1 MFRLIPSNFGHA
13 KSCWDI
19 FKHQILF
26 QRWLDAILCIGYL
39 IFCTHTTSVTTFA
52 CLQEFSLCIASS
64 ALNYL
69 LCVHRARMGAQS
81 SAGRG
86 LVNLRP
92 RERIGQSYPA
102 GRDAHK
108 IHPCRVE
115 QIVSVK
121 INPSLVMMR
130 ECPILHRLERKRF
143 PDTLKSK
150 PSTHTHLCIP
160 IFWLLDI
167 STYRNWCYAI
177 VLGG

>member
-1 MFRLIPSNFGHA
+1 MVLLGFLKSGSNLKVCFSDFCTHTFVMFRLIPSIFGQA

-26 QRWLDAILCIGYL
+26 QRWLDAILCIPYY

-102 GRDAHK
+102 GKDACW
-108 IHPCRVE
+108 IHPCRME
-115 QIVSVK
+115 QIDSVK

-130 ECPILHRLERKRF
+130 ECALQWSTIQHHVRRK
-143 PDTLKSK
+143 DD
-150 PSTHTHLCIP
+150 I
-160 IFWLLDI
+160 IFL
-167 STYRNWCYAI
+167 
-177 VLGG
+177 

>member
-1 MFRLIPSNFGHA
+1 MFRLIPSIFGHA

-26 QRWLDAILCIGYL
+26 QRWLDAILCIAYY

-102 GRDAHK
+102 GKDARW
-108 IHPCRVE
+108 IHPCRME
-115 QIVSVK
+115 QIDSVK

-130 ECPILHRLERKRF
+130 EYQIYKWGRLHLIILGNFLLPTFSEDPSLQVGEGGVSLPDHR
-143 PDTLKSK
+143 
-150 PSTHTHLCIP
+150 
-160 IFWLLDI
+160 
-167 STYRNWCYAI
+167 
-177 VLGG
+177 

>member
-1 MFRLIPSNFGHA
+1 
-13 KSCWDI
+13 
-19 FKHQILF
+19 
-26 QRWLDAILCIGYL
+26 
-39 IFCTHTTSVTTFA
+39 
-52 CLQEFSLCIASS
+52 
-64 ALNYL
+64 
-69 LCVHRARMGAQS
+69 MGAQS

-130 ECPILHRLERKRF
+130 ECKV
-143 PDTLKSK
+143 
-150 PSTHTHLCIP
+150 
-160 IFWLLDI
+160 LLFLRYV
-167 STYRNWCYAI
+167 S
-177 VLGG
+177 LS

>member
-1 MFRLIPSNFGHA
+1 M
-13 KSCWDI
+13 
-19 FKHQILF
+19 
-26 QRWLDAILCIGYL
+26 
-39 IFCTHTTSVTTFA
+39 FCTHTTSVTTLA

-130 ECPILHRLERKRF
+130 ECLILTFNVIHKLVRK
-143 PDTLKSK
+143 
-150 PSTHTHLCIP
+150 
-160 IFWLLDI
+160 W
-167 STYRNWCYAI
+167 
-177 VLGG
+177 

>member
-1 MFRLIPSNFGHA
+1 MFRLIPSIFGHA

-26 QRWLDAILCIGYL
+26 QRWLDAILCIAYY

-102 GRDAHK
+102 GKDARW
-108 IHPCRVE
+108 IHPCRME
-115 QIVSVK
+115 QIDSVK
-121 INPSLVMMR
+121 FNPSLVMMR
-130 ECPILHRLERKRF
+130 ECTVHWR
-143 PDTLKSK
+143 
-150 PSTHTHLCIP
+150 CA
-160 IFWLLDI
+160 LLDGE
-167 STYRNWCYAI
+167 
-177 VLGG
+177 VLGRPGAPPLGGQVRWGQQLTKLCSPTVI